1 MSTCQSKYYYIM
13 PSKTLTPI
21 KIIIAD
27 DHPLFR
33 SAISRT
39 IEDLVNTEQQKVVAF
54 EAQSVDDV
62 YQLLEKEDDFDL
74 VLLDVHFPEING
86 LAGLANLRGCFPLV
100 PVAMISGSSS
110 LDVITLSEELGA
122 SGFISK
128 SDHPDVIAQ
137 AINTLLLGDK
147 WFPNI
152 ISSADNT
159 TYREVG
165 EIAGKVA
172 SLTPS
177 QFKVFT
183 LVCKGLLNKQIAYE
197 LNISENTVK
206 THISNIFEKFDI
218 KKRTSLIIMANL
230 LNMDDKINLT

>member
-1 MSTCQSKYYYIM
+1 ML
-13 PSKTLTPI
+13 SKTLTPI
-21 KIIIAD
+21 KIIVAD

-39 IEDLVNTEQQKVVAF
+39 IEDLVNTEQQKISVF

-62 YQLLEKEDDFDL
+62 YQFLEKDDDFDL

-86 LAGLANLRGCFPLV
+86 LAGLANIRGCFPLV
-100 PVAMISGSSS
+100 PIAMISGSSA
-110 LDVITLSEELGA
+110 LEVITLSEELGA

-137 AINTLLLGDK
+137 AINTLLRGAK
-147 WFPNI
+147 WLPNI
-152 ISSADNT
+152 TSSSDT
-159 TYREVG
+159 STYREEG
-165 EIAGKVA
+165 EIEGNVA

-183 LVCKGLLNKQIAYE
+183 LVCKGLLNKQIAFE
-197 LNISENTVK
+197 LNITENTVK
-206 THISNIFEKFDI
+206 THLSNIFEKFNI

-230 LNMDDKINLT
+230 LNMDDKINLS